1 MQGLTSCFM
10 PSLKDTLG
18 YILQLYL
25 IFSEIHALPRFLKLC
40 WYNKICI
47 LDLTYCN
54 LILCFT
60 HPRGKKEIVAIK
72 PILYFFLYIFFS
84 VSLQN
89 TVNNYIHLN
98 YLPKLVI
105 TTSLTNNKID
115 PSFLWICKCTYN
127 FHRDYL
133 VLFICIAWNIHLL
146 LILKNKQSIL
156 TFNI

>member
-72 PILYFFLYIFFS
+72 PILYFFLYTFFS
-84 VSLQN
+84 FCKTQW
-89 TVNNYIHLN
+89 
-98 YLPKLVI
+98 I
-105 TTSLTNNKID
+105 TTFICIIYPTSLTNNKID
-115 PSFLWICKCTYN
+115 PLFLRICKCTYN
-127 FHRDYL
+127 FDRDYL